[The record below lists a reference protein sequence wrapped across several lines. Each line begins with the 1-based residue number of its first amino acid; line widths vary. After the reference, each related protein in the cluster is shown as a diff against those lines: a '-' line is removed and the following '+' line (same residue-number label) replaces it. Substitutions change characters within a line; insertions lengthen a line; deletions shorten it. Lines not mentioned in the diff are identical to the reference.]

1 MEYKRTEAVPQPQR
15 EFVEEYG
22 KLLQS
27 AGFTGLF
34 GFQVY
39 SDGVLG
45 LESTMDNIST
55 TVEQD
60 EHEPIPEGMAA
71 ASWAF
76 FQEPDVKVGA

>member
-1 MEYKRTEAVPQPQR
+1 MEYKRSEAVPQPPR
-15 EFVEEYG
+15 EFVEDYG
-22 KLLQS
+22 RLLQS

-39 SDGVLG
+39 TDGVMG
-45 LESTMDNIST
+45 LESTMENIST

-60 EHEPIPEGMAA
+60 ENEPIPEGMAA

-76 FQEPDVKVGA
+76 FREPDVEV